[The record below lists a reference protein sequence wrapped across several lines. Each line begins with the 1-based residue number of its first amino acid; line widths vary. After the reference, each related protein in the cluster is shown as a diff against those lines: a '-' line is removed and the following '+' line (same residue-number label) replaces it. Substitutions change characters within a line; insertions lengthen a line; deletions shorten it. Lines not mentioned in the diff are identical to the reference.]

1 MATTTIAR
9 SHTAR
14 PAPIGGWSLIVGGAA
29 FGAFWA
35 VAPTSFDDDLPW
47 IAGLAVHG
55 VSIVALVTGLLL
67 LALGALRGPSGRW
80 VAAGAGIAI
89 LGLLTVFPLFPA
101 GLAVVAWG
109 LLRDGWSK
117 TATVPTLVGA
127 GGLLILAVGRYVAVG
142 AAIAGEEGAPAL
154 PPTLAVVFV
163 ATIVLTAAGL
173 IGLGVGRRR
182 GGA

>member
-1 MATTTIAR
+1 MATTAIAR
-9 SHTAR
+9 PHTAR

-35 VAPTSFDDDLPW
+35 VSPTSIDDVLPW

-55 VSIVALVTGLLL
+55 VSIVALATGLLL
-67 LALGALRGPSGRW
+67 LAFAALRGPSGRW
-80 VAAGAGIAI
+80 IAAGAGVAI

-109 LLRDGWSK
+109 LWRDGWPRI
-117 TATVPTLVGA
+117 ATVPTLVGA
-127 GGLLILAVGRYVAVG
+127 SGLLILAVGRYVAVG
-142 AAIAGEEGAPAL
+142 AAIAGDEGAPGLA
-154 PPTLAVVFV
+154 PTLAAAFV

-173 IGLGVGRRR
+173 IGLGVVRRR
-182 GGA
+182 G